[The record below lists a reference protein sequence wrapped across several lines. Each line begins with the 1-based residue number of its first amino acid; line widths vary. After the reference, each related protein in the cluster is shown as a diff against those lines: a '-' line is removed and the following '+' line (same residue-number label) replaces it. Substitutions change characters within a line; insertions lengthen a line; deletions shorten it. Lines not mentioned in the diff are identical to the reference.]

1 VQARIRQTSPHYAAL
16 TQPVP
21 LTLKEI
27 QSNVLDHET
36 LLLEYAL
43 GEEKSFL
50 WAVTPTSIRSFELPK
65 RSEIER
71 VAQRFYEILT
81 ARNKEVPNE
90 SPRQRRNRLEQAE
103 SEYPKISAELSRM
116 VLGAVAA
123 ELQNKRLLIVS
134 EGVLQYIPFG
144 TLQNSGATDSRPLI
158 VDHEIVSLPS
168 ASVMSVL
175 RGETAAREIPGKT
188 LAVFADPVF
197 DKNDAR
203 VARLNKDRTT
213 GVGES
218 DSSWINRSATESGLR
233 DFVRLR
239 FSREEADQITR
250 FVPEG
255 KRLKALD
262 FAASRTTAT
271 SPELEQY
278 AILHFATHA
287 LINHQHPELAGVVLS
302 LVDEQGRPQNG
313 FLRLYDIYNLNLRA
327 DLVVLSACQT
337 ALGKDIKGEGLLGLT
352 RGFMYAGAPR
362 VVASLWQI
370 DDRATAEFMKRF
382 YEGMLAKGL
391 RPAAALRAA
400 QVSMWKETRW
410 ADPYSWAAFTLQG
423 EWK

>member
-1 VQARIRQTSPHYAAL
+1 ML
-16 TQPVP
+16 
-21 LTLKEI
+21 
-27 QSNVLDHET
+27 
-36 LLLEYAL
+36 
-43 GEEKSFL
+43 
-50 WAVTPTSIRSFELPK
+50 
-65 RSEIER
+65 
-71 VAQRFYEILT
+71 
-81 ARNKEVPNE
+81 
-90 SPRQRRNRLEQAE
+90 
-103 SEYPKISAELSRM
+103 
-116 VLGAVAA
+116 LGAVAA

-144 TLQNSGATDSRPLI
+144 TLQNPVASDSRPLI

-168 ASVMSVL
+168 ASVLSVL
-175 RGETAAREIPGKT
+175 RRESAAREIPGKR

-197 DKNDAR
+197 DKNDPR
-203 VARLNKDRTT
+203 VARNKDRTT
-213 GVGES
+213 GVSES
-218 DSSWINRSATESGLR
+218 DSPNWIKRSATESGLQ

-239 FSREEADQITR
+239 FSRDEADQITR

-255 KRLKALD
+255 NKLNALD

-278 AILHFATHA
+278 AILHFATHGI
-287 LINHQHPELAGVVLS
+287 INNQHPELAGVVLS

-313 FLRLYDIYNLNLRA
+313 FLRLFDIYNLNLRA

-337 ALGKDIKGEGLLGLT
+337 ALGKDIKGEGLVGLT

-400 QVSMWKETRW
+400 QVSMWKEKRW
-410 ADPYSWAAFTLQG
+410 ADPYSWAAFTVQG